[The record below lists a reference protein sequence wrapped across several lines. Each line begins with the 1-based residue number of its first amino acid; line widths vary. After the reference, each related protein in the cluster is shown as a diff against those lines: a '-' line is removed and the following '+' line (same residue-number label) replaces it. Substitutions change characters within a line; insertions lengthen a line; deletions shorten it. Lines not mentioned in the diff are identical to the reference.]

1 MSTVYR
7 TDRAGERHH
16 RRAAMENQKHH
27 TAANGLPANWSVT
40 DIEKALERMIRDRTG
55 GRVRGLRVQIW
66 GERFVL
72 CGWTGSHH
80 VVQLAI
86 AGLFEGLLALSLDR
100 PEHVE
105 LDIDVASR

>member
-1 MSTVYR
+1 MSTVYG

-16 RRAAMENQKHH
+16 RRAATEDQKHH
-27 TAANGLPANWSVT
+27 TSAMVIPANRSVT
-40 DIEKALERMIRDRTG
+40 DIEKTLERMMRDRTG
-55 GRVRGLRVQIW
+55 GRVGGLRVQIS
-66 GERFVL
+66 GERIVL

-86 AGLFEGLLALSLDR
+86 AGLFEGLLALNLDR

-105 LDIDVASR
+105 LDIDVTLR